1 MKAAVFHGPNK
12 PLEIQDVAIDNPIGH
27 EVLVRTL
34 ASGVCHSD
42 VHFIEGLYHMRSPA
56 ILGHE
61 AAGVVE
67 AIGPNVTYVKPGD
80 SIIACLSVFCG
91 QCEACLSGHPNLC
104 DDRPN
109 RSRQEPP
116 RLRIG
121 DKVVTQAAGISG
133 YAEMMLLH
141 ENGVVKLPEGVPMN
155 SAALVGC
162 GVTTGL
168 GAVLNTAR
176 VRPGTT
182 VAVFGAGGVGL
193 AAIQGARIAGAR
205 QIIAVDMNDYKFST
219 ALGLGA
225 THTVDAS
232 TNNPVEAVR
241 NLSNGGVDF
250 AFEAIGKKATAEQA
264 FESLRRGGT
273 ATIIGMVPEGETV
286 AIDGRALLAEKR
298 LQGSSMGSNRFRY
311 DMPKYLELYMQG
323 RLMLDEMV
331 TRTGPLEDIN
341 EFVRAMKAGEVSR
354 SVLVFDET

>member
-1 MKAAVFHGPNK
+1 
-12 PLEIQDVAIDNPIGH
+12 
-27 EVLVRTL
+27 
-34 ASGVCHSD
+34 
-42 VHFIEGLYHMRSPA
+42 
-56 ILGHE
+56 
-61 AAGVVE
+61 
-67 AIGPNVTYVKPGD
+67 
-80 SIIACLSVFCG
+80 
-91 QCEACLSGHPNLC
+91 
-104 DDRPN
+104 
-109 RSRQEPP
+109 
-116 RLRIG
+116 
-121 DKVVTQAAGISG
+121 
-133 YAEMMLLH
+133 
-141 ENGVVKLPEGVPMN
+141 MN